1 MFDFRYHVA
10 SLAAVFLALIIGI
23 LVGVGIADRG
33 LVDKANT
40 HLLEQRVADLR
51 NQLDKASKTS
61 KRSAREQAAAQSY
74 INDTYPVLVHNR
86 LRGHQIAVVF
96 VGKLEGG
103 LRSAI
108 DRALND
114 SGAIQV
120 RLRELKMPVDDEKLD
135 TKLKAQPDD
144 QQYVGKS
151 KLEQLGKAL
160 GEELVS
166 GGETP
171 LWNTLSDSL
180 VDYQTGDAKQPV
192 DGVIVVRTV
201 PPQRDGTSRFLFGLY
216 QGLSSTGP
224 PAVGVEASDA
234 VSSAVPIF
242 KSAGLSSVDDVDT
255 PAGRLALVLLLGGS
269 PNGQYG
275 FKRTADDGALPAF
288 QPTNTRG

>member
-10 SLAAVFLALIIGI
+10 SLAAVFLALVIGI

-40 HLLEQRVADLR
+40 RLLEQRVASLR
-51 NQLDKASKTS
+51 SQLDRASKTS

-74 INDTYPVLVHNR
+74 INETYPVLVRNR
-86 LRGHQIAVVF
+86 LRGDRIAVVF
-96 VGKLEGG
+96 VGPIDAG
-103 LRSAI
+103 LRSAL
-108 DRALND
+108 DSALNA

-120 RLRELKMPVDDEKLD
+120 RLRELKMPVDDEELD
-135 TKLKAQPDD
+135 TKLKAEPDD
-144 QQYVGKS
+144 RQYVGKS

-160 GEELVS
+160 GDELVS

-171 LWNTLSDSL
+171 LWNTLNESL

-192 DGVIVVRTV
+192 DGVIVARTV

-216 QGLSSTGP
+216 QGLSSSGP

-234 VSSAVPIF
+234 ASSAVPIF

-255 PAGRLALVLLLGGS
+255 PAGQLALVLLLGGS
-269 PNGQYG
+269 PHGQYG
-275 FKRTADDGALPAF
+275 FKRTADDALPAF
-288 QPTNTRG
+288 QPPATRG